1 MKSAFLPLAGRIEQS
16 LEDLRTIVSRAEI
29 LVDKYRS
36 SLDDGYLDGVAL
48 NLHAFYSAIEKIFED
63 IARTIETS
71 VPSGP
76 DWHRDLLIQMSAEIP
91 GTRPPVIS
99 RETRLILDEFRGF
112 RHVVRNIYTFNLHP
126 DRVLELTGR
135 AHSCLS
141 SVQDDLQKFIDFI
154 VRLDEISEN
163 GS

>member
-1 MKSAFLPLAGRIEQS
+1 MTSGFLPLVGRIEQS
-16 LEDLRTIVSRAEI
+16 LEDLQTIVSRAQVLI
-29 LVDKYRS
+29 DKYRL

-48 NLHAFYSAIEKIFED
+48 NLHAFYSAVEKIFED
-63 IARTIETS
+63 IARTIEIS

-99 RETRLILDEFRGF
+99 RETRLMLDEFRGF

-135 AHSCLS
+135 ANGCLS
-141 SVQDDLQKFIDFI
+141 SVHGDLQKFIDFV
-154 VRLDEISEN
+154 VRLDKLSDDCL
-163 GS
+163 

>member
-1 MKSAFLPLAGRIEQS
+1 VTTGFLPLVGRIEQS
-16 LEDLRTIVSRAEI
+16 LGDLQTIVSRAEV
-29 LVDKYRS
+29 LVDKYRL

-63 IARTIETS
+63 IARTIEVS

-76 DWHRDLLIQMSAEIP
+76 DWHRDLLIQMSAAIP

-99 RETRLILDEFRGF
+99 RETRLVLDEFRGF

-126 DRVLELTGR
+126 DRVVELTGR
-135 AHSCLS
+135 AYGCLS
-141 SVQDDLQKFIDFI
+141 TVQDDLQKFIDFI
-154 VRLDEISEN
+154 VSLDEISDN
-163 GS
+163 NA

>member
-1 MKSAFLPLAGRIEQS
+1 VTNGFLPLVGRIEQS
-16 LEDLRTIVSRAEI
+16 LADLEAIVSRAEA
-29 LVDKYRS
+29 LAERYRS

-63 IARTIETS
+63 IARTVEAG

-99 RETRLILDEFRGF
+99 RDTRLVLDEFRGF
-112 RHVVRNIYTFNLHP
+112 RHVVRNIYTFNLHA
-126 DRVLELTGR
+126 DRVLELTTR
-135 AHSCLS
+135 SHACLS
-141 SVQDDLQKFIDFI
+141 SARDELHIFMDFI
-154 VRLDEISEN
+154 VSLDKVPDN
-163 GS
+163 Y

>member
-1 MKSAFLPLAGRIEQS
+1 MTSGFLPLVGRIEQS
-16 LEDLRTIVSRAEI
+16 LEDLQMIVSRAGV
-29 LVDKYRS
+29 LVDKYRL

-63 IARTIETS
+63 IARTIEVS

-99 RETRLILDEFRGF
+99 RDTRLVLDEFRGF
-112 RHVVRNIYTFNLHP
+112 RHVVRNIYTFNLHA
-126 DRVLELTGR
+126 DRVLELTTR
-135 AHSCLS
+135 AHACLS
-141 SVQDDLQKFIDFI
+141 SVRGELHIFIDFI
-154 VRLDEISEN
+154 VSLDKVPDN
-163 GS
+163 Y

>member
-1 MKSAFLPLAGRIEQS
+1 MTSGFLPLVGRIEQS
-16 LEDLRTIVSRAEI
+16 LEDLQMIVSRAGV
-29 LVDKYRS
+29 LVDKYRL

-63 IARTIETS
+63 IARTIEVS

-91 GTRPPVIS
+91 GTRPPVIR
-99 RETRLILDEFRGF
+99 RETRLTLDEFRGF

-126 DRVLELTGR
+126 DRVLILTGR
-135 AHSCLS
+135 AHGCLLS
-141 SVQDDLQKFIDFI
+141 LQDDLKKFIDF
-154 VRLDEISEN
+154 VVSLDELSEDC
-163 GS
+163 

>member
-1 MKSAFLPLAGRIEQS
+1 VTSGFLPLVGRIEQS
-16 LEDLRTIVSRAEI
+16 LEDLQTIVSRAEVLI
-29 LVDKYRS
+29 DKYRL

-48 NLHAFYSAIEKIFED
+48 NLHAFYSAVEKIFED
-63 IARTIETS
+63 IARTIEIS

-91 GTRPPVIS
+91 GTRPPVIN

-126 DRVLELTGR
+126 NRVLELTSR
-135 AHSCLS
+135 AHGCLS
-141 SVQDDLQKFIDFI
+141 SVQGDLQKFIDFV
-154 VRLDEISEN
+154 VRLDKISDDCL
-163 GS
+163 

>member
-1 MKSAFLPLAGRIEQS
+1 LVGRIEQS
-16 LEDLRTIVSRAEI
+16 LADLEAIVSLAEA
-29 LVDKYRS
+29 LADRYRS

-63 IARTIETS
+63 IGRTVEAG

-99 RETRLILDEFRGF
+99 RQTRLVLDEFRGF
-112 RHVVRNIYTFNLHP
+112 RYVVRNIYTFNLHP

-135 AHSCLS
+135 AHGCLS
-141 SVQDDLQKFIDFI
+141 SVQGDLQKFIDFV
-154 VRLDEISEN
+154 VRLDKVPDN
-163 GS
+163 Y

>member
-1 MKSAFLPLAGRIEQS
+1 MTSGFLPLVGRIEQS
-16 LEDLRTIVSRAEI
+16 LEDLQIIVSRAGV
-29 LVDKYRS
+29 LVDKYRV

-63 IARTIETS
+63 IARTIEVS

-99 RETRLILDEFRGF
+99 RETRLVLDEFRGF
-112 RHVVRNIYTFNLHP
+112 CHVVGTFILSIYTP
-126 DRVLELTGR
+126 
-135 AHSCLS
+135 
-141 SVQDDLQKFIDFI
+141 I
-154 VRLDEISEN
+154 VS
-163 GS
+163 